1 MADNDAEILAKH
13 GLPSRDELR
22 VEFDS
27 FETDDQGIIYTINK
41 KLLEKSSLYT
51 RFLEDVLQPEAQ
63 IVAMQEAS
71 TFSDDERKA
80 MYELFRQLTYF
91 ERKYLRLQLDG
102 DESAKVA
109 QFKEFFSFFQSTKPQ
124 LATFVDKAIN
134 VWNGAGPLPEKL
146 TTGYFG

>member
-13 GLPSRDELR
+13 GLPKLAALY

-27 FETDDQGIIYTINK
+27 FETDDQGIVFTINK

-51 RFLEDVLQPEAQ
+51 RFLEEVLQPEAH
-63 IVAMQEAS
+63 VVSMQEAS
-71 TFSDDERKA
+71 AYTDEERKS
-80 MYELFRQLTYF
+80 MYELFRQLTYY

-102 DESAKVA
+102 SEDDKVA
-109 QFKEFFSFFQSTKPQ
+109 QFKEFFAFFQSVKPQ
-124 LATFVDKAIN
+124 IAGFVDKAVN
-134 VWNGAGPLPEKL
+134 VWNGASPLPEKL